1 MDTDLELV
9 RKGYDPAQVQDLV
22 GKLSSELKALSTE
35 NDRLRARVTELEQ
48 TPPPPNAASEQPD
61 VFQHWS
67 NETNALLDAAR
78 DNIAK
83 VHAQAEADAAVV
95 LADAEVQ
102 AAALRHQAQL
112 DAELALGEAQRQADE
127 TIAAAI
133 VHADTTISEA
143 NAHKLATETEAQ
155 AVLEQTNAQLAQA
168 KAQLADV
175 VQQRA
180 AISQQLG
187 STKAQLTQLLSLVQ
201 TDDEPTPST
210 PSTDEP
216 AASAEHADDHA

>member
-1 MDTDLELV
+1 VDTDLELV

-35 NDRLRARVTELEQ
+35 NDRLRARATELEQ
-48 TPPPPNAASEQPD
+48 TPPSPNAAADQPD

-83 VHAQAEADAAVV
+83 VHAQAAADAAAV
-95 LADAEVQ
+95 LAAAEVQ
-102 AAALRHQAQL
+102 AAELRHQAQL

-127 TIAAAI
+127 TIAAANL
-133 VHADTTISEA
+133 HADTTISEA

-155 AVLEQTNAQLAQA
+155 AALEQTNTQLAQA

-180 AISQQLG
+180 AISKQLG

-201 TDDEPTPST
+201 PDDEPASA
-210 PSTDEP
+210 TDES